1 MRALLLLLLSANLCI
16 AGDSTA
22 TSGPTKEGE
31 LNDFIVPVGWNALLH
46 KPQKMALVIGERKTP
61 SRVRSVMT
69 LLNRPS
75 EAELLAEI
83 KRMGYFAV
91 RQGTSSGPK
100 SGDTSTDSKSGKP
113 DRLQLL
119 PGWNAILNK
128 NMKTAKVLPEIKNV
142 AYLNWDAKSAPKPEV
157 LHRDSKD
164 ALLAELN
171 LLGFSI
177 MPSSA
182 NKTK

>member
-1 MRALLLLLLSANLCI
+1 MRALLLLLLTATLSV

-22 TSGPTKEGE
+22 TSAPTNEGE

-46 KPQKMALVIGERKTP
+46 KPQKIALVIGERKIP

-83 KRMGYFAV
+83 KRMGYFAI
-91 RQGTSSGPK
+91 RQGMPTGPK
-100 SGDTSTDSKSGKP
+100 SGDTNTVGKSGKP

-119 PGWNAILNK
+119 PGWNAILSK
-128 NMKTAKVLPEIKNV
+128 NMKTANVLPEIKNV
-142 AYLNWDAKSAPKPEV
+142 AYLNWDAKSEPKPEV
-157 LHRDSKD
+157 LHRDTKE
-164 ALLAELN
+164 ALLAEIK
-171 LLGFSI
+171 LLGFAI
-177 MPSSA
+177 MQSPA
-182 NKTK
+182 YNKK